1 MTRYCVPAL
10 PQRFHPEKRWCPDGD
25 ESRRSEKHGSG
36 QHARL
41 KAGIAQRG
49 ATRQSSP
56 NACGVSYGAVRN
68 IRTPFAVPTAKKA
81 HRESADGRVVSYTES
96 KSMHDINLAS
106 SHQTPSENFSDRRM
120 GDQRENRA
128 VAAQGRAECRPSR
141 GAQPESLQAV
151 SARPSLWA
159 TSDAPIAACL
169 SRRRDSPMYSAL
181 I

>member
-81 HRESADGRVVSYTES
+81 HRESADGRCNRGIIHRPRYHTPTVVSYTES

-106 SHQTPSENFSDRRM
+106 SHQTPSENF
-120 GDQRENRA
+120 
-128 VAAQGRAECRPSR
+128 
-141 GAQPESLQAV
+141 
-151 SARPSLWA
+151 
-159 TSDAPIAACL
+159 
-169 SRRRDSPMYSAL
+169 
-181 I
+181 